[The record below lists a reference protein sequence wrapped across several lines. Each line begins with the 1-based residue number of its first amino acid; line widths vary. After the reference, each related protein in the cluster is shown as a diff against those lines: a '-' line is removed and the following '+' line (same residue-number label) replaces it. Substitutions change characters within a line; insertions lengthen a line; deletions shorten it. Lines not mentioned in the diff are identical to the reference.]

1 MLARLNL
8 TAESDGKIFGPDKH
22 ACQSPKQEAT
32 LPHAGNV
39 ATLSSPNRKPTTS
52 PVSRARD
59 DALSP
64 LRLAWEQVLRNLA
77 HAHHHENH
85 VYGALGAV
93 SGAITLAVDCSH
105 SSWDVRQP
113 VVEKRTLGQQWAL
126 CHLVPFSFSVPRRVV
141 RFAPIS
147 LTAPSRIS
155 ALSRSWLSE
164 TDPNP
169 TLTKQGANRHPLSPN
184 HIRSGSARPCQR
196 LARSRHVG
204 IVCAGCPLSSDR
216 CSTVRNK
223 QQGKTRKQETIC
235 HVPSGVYNGPCA
247 RRPGAR
253 QSAGSRQSRRRQPM
267 GRWP

>member
-8 TAESDGKIFGPDKH
+8 TAESDGNIFGPDKH
-22 ACQSPKQEAT
+22 ARQSPKQEAT

-59 DALSP
+59 DALSS

-93 SGAITLAVDCSH
+93 SGAIALAVDCCH

-155 ALSRSWLSE
+155 PEHGSIGPKPKLSE
-164 TDPNP
+164 
-169 TLTKQGANRHPLSPN
+169 
-184 HIRSGSARPCQR
+184 
-196 LARSRHVG
+196 
-204 IVCAGCPLSSDR
+204 
-216 CSTVRNK
+216 
-223 QQGKTRKQETIC
+223 
-235 HVPSGVYNGPCA
+235 
-247 RRPGAR
+247 
-253 QSAGSRQSRRRQPM
+253 
-267 GRWP
+267 